1 MPDLLEIAQHVL
13 DLRKAGRSELDVL
26 RYVERANG
34 GRRFEPKQGQ
44 TRRQLGADLI
54 RSAKIVVSAYQQD

>member
-1 MPDLLEIAQHVL
+1 MTGIVEMAQHVL
-13 DLRKAGRSELDVL
+13 DMHKAGHSELDVL
-26 RYVERANG
+26 RYVERTNG

-54 RSAKIVVSAYQQD
+54 RSAKVVVSA